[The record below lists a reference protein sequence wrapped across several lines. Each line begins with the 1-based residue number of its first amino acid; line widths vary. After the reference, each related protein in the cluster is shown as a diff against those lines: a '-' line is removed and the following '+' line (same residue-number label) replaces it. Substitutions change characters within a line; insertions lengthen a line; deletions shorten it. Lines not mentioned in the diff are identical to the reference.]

1 MQKFLRYFK
10 SELFLQEILIFSV
23 AQFAG
28 VFIVK
33 RVSELLL
40 VSEVPLKQISLMDFL
55 LFFLVSTAVVFLL
68 SAKSKVSGFLMNI
81 FFIFTLFLGTNLFL
95 SLFVNLASAFYFSV
109 ALIVARFLFPTILL
123 HNILFLF
130 TTVVFSS
137 VLALQINPTTIIILL
152 AALAVY
158 DIVSVYLTKHM
169 IKMAKAMIERHI
181 IFGFIIPEKIKY
193 NLWGVQKAQPGDGV
207 VFLGGGDV
215 GLPLFLVSNVAF
227 YNLTQ
232 GIIVAIFA
240 ILGIILSYY
249 LFISQKLKKPMP
261 ALPPIS
267 MMTILGYVLIKIIW
281 G

>member
-1 MQKFLRYFK
+1 MSILKYFK
-10 SELFLQEILIFSV
+10 SELFLQEILFFSI

-33 RVSELLL
+33 RVGELLL
-40 VSEVPLKQISLMDFL
+40 VSEIPLKQISLMDFL

-68 SAKSKVSGFLMNI
+68 SSKSKVSGFLMNI
-81 FFIFTLFLGTNLFL
+81 FFIFTLFLGANLFL
-95 SLFVNLASAFYFSV
+95 SIFVNSASAFYFSV

-123 HNILFLF
+123 HNILFLVSV
-130 TTVVFSS
+130 VVFSS

-152 AALAVY
+152 AALSVY
-158 DIVSVYLTKHM
+158 DVVSVYLTRHM
-169 IKMAKAMIERHI
+169 VKMAKAMIERHV

-193 NLWGVQKAQPGDGV
+193 NLWGVQKAQPGAGV
-207 VFLGGGDV
+207 IFLGGGDI

-227 YNLTQ
+227 FSAMQ
-232 GIIVAIFA
+232 GIVVAIFA

-267 MMTILGYVLIKIIW
+267 MMTILGYVLVKIIW

>member
-1 MQKFLRYFK
+1 MSFIKNFK
-10 SELFLQEILIFSV
+10 SELFLQEILLFSV

-33 RVSELLL
+33 RAGELL
-40 VSEVPLKQISLMDFL
+40 SSAQVPLEQISLMDFL
-55 LFFLVSTAVVFLL
+55 LFFLVSTVIVFLL
-68 SAKSKVSGFLMNI
+68 SAKSRVSGFLMNI

-95 SLFVNLASAFYFSV
+95 SIFVNPASAFYFSV

-130 TTVVFSS
+130 SVVVFSS

-152 AALAVY
+152 ATLAVY
-158 DIVSVYLTKHM
+158 DIVSVYWTKHM
-169 IKMAKAMIERHI
+169 VKMAKAMIERHI

-193 NLWGVQKAQPGDGV
+193 NIWGVQKAQPGSGV
-207 VFLGGGDV
+207 VFLGGGDI
-215 GLPLFLVSNVAF
+215 GLPLFLVANVAF
-227 YNLTQ
+227 SNVTQ